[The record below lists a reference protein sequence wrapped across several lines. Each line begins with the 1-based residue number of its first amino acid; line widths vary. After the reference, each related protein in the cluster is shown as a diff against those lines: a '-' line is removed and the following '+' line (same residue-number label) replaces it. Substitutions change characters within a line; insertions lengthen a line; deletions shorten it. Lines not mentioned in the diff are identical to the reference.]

1 VTDSG
6 AQTQTTDKNT
16 AAKPLA
22 IIGIGCLFP
31 QANGK
36 DAYWANI
43 KGAIDS
49 ITDVPETH
57 WRTADLYDPDPKTP
71 DHTYG
76 KRGGFL
82 DPIEFNPMEFSIQPN
97 ILEAIDTSQLLGL
110 IAAREALRDAG
121 YDPQSDFARD
131 RVSVLLGVTG
141 ALEMVIP
148 LGARLG
154 HPQWRKA
161 LKDAGVPAD
170 VAQEVVERI
179 ADSYV
184 PWQENSFPGLL
195 GNVVAGRISKQ
206 FDLGGTNTVVD
217 AACGSSLSAVH
228 MAAMELACGRSDMV
242 ITGGIDTFNDIFMY
256 TCFSKTPALSPSN
269 LVRPFD
275 HQSDGTLIG
284 EGLGLIALK
293 RLEDAERDNDH
304 IYAVLRGVGAASD
317 GKGGAIYEPSASGQ
331 KRTLIDAYRQSQV
344 DPRTISLL
352 EAHGTGTKVGDATE
366 IKALREVYGES
377 DGAPW
382 CALGSVKS
390 QIGHTKAAAGSAGL
404 IKTALALYHK
414 ILPPTINVEQPQAVI
429 TEGNSPFYVNTVTR
443 PWLANPDHPRRA
455 AVSAFGFGGSNFHCV
470 LEEYLSEPTC
480 CDFSDAPLL
489 FALSGQDRSTLETA
503 LDQLAS
509 APKDAVRRRAAQ
521 SRQAFN
527 SNDPHR
533 LLFVVDKPADLPGVI
548 DKAKKMLT
556 TQAPL
561 NGTPQGIWYGQGP
574 SQGKLA
580 VLFPGQG
587 AQYLQMLADLSCHAP
602 QLLAQLQDGD
612 DVLSLDDGTSLSSL
626 IYPHSLFSREQRQ
639 QAEQRLQATQHAQPA
654 IGTVSLGAW
663 NYLRNHYGLEAQAF
677 AGHSYGEL
685 TALCAAG
692 CYGSDDLLRLS
703 HLRGT
708 LMAGDGSD
716 KGTMLAIS
724 APLDEIEQMIREENL
739 CLVLANHNTPNQGVL
754 SGEREEISRA
764 ETLCKQRK
772 MRCTPLD
779 VAAAFHSPL
788 VAAASKP
795 FHNALQEIDVQVP
808 QCAVYANKTA
818 LTYPQEPGQIT
829 TLLAEQIASP
839 VKFVR
844 QIEQMYADGF
854 TTFFEVG
861 PGARLTGMVKKIL
874 ADKEVQ
880 TIALD
885 ASNGKR
891 SGLSDLAKALVQ
903 LAALG
908 CPVDLS
914 RWDDQFVTRM
924 EQLPEPKPAK
934 MTVTLTGAN
943 YVKEKPARPA
953 SKRHLVDADQIPT
966 PTPVAQPTTQSV
978 VSHASSDD
986 VAALKSLQENMA
998 VLQQMQEDTARLH
1011 QKFLEG
1017 QAAAVDTM
1025 RVLMDQQQPTMAAT
1039 RPSTPP
1045 AAVPKAPQAPRMTAP
1060 QPSAARPVSQPA
1072 PQPSAEPGNSVQ
1084 DALLDVVAEK
1094 TGYPQ
1099 EMLELDMSLDADL
1112 GIDSIKRVEI
1122 LSALQEAVPGLPA
1135 VQPEQLGS
1143 LETLRQIVEA
1153 LGAVDLS
1160 APQVVAAASGSD
1172 TNVQTALLEVVAEKT
1187 GYPQEMLE
1195 LDMSLD
1201 ADLGIDSIKRVEI
1214 LSALQ
1219 EAVPG
1224 LPAVQPD
1231 QLGSLETL
1239 RQIVEA
1245 LGTVDLSTPAQA
1257 VAAAPPAA
1265 SGSAT
1270 NVQAALLDVVAEK
1283 TGYPQE
1289 MLELDMSLDADL
1301 GIDSIK
1307 RVEILSALQ
1316 EAVPGLPAVQPEQL
1330 GSLETLRQIV
1340 EALGSVEV
1348 ATTTVAAVASTV
1360 TQTAGTIQTALLDV
1374 VAEKTGYPQEMLE
1387 LDMSLDADLGID
1399 SIKRVE
1405 ILSALQEAVPGLP
1418 AVQPEQ
1424 LGSLET
1430 LRQIVDALG
1439 ATDTPQPPAAIDQAP
1454 PSAPSASTTA
1464 KSVQE
1469 ALIAVVADKTG
1480 YPQDM
1485 LELDMSLDAD
1495 LGIDSIKRVE
1505 ILSALQEAI
1514 PELPAVQPEQ
1524 LGSLETLRQIVEALT
1539 QQAPDVGE
1547 QTAMQ
1552 TPVVTTETPAVPS
1565 PSQVSSQLVAP
1576 ATVKEPDPNATVRRE
1591 VIQLDVVGQQRQP
1604 YTLSTNAPLWLVDD
1618 CSSLVPTL
1626 ASTLKGEGYPVK
1638 IVSPTQT
1645 EVPDQLAGL
1654 VIIAPEI
1661 GTDSHFLRDAFSL
1674 VQRCAPALKKQS
1686 AQQSA
1691 CLVTVSRLDGQCGF
1705 GSQSLLRDPLSG
1717 ALAGLCK
1724 TARLEWP
1731 ELTCKA
1737 IDVSDTLTDKE
1748 LSTALIDELLLTGPI
1763 EIGISREGLTTPVLV
1778 DAPLPEDSDSIQMT
1792 GDDIVVISGGARGVT
1807 AEVATHL
1814 AQCGQPTLLLLG
1826 RSALP
1831 EVEPDW
1837 LAAARTD
1844 ADIKRTLMEHAEAP
1858 LKPRE
1863 LNDQCTRVLQQREL
1877 TANLDR
1883 LRQAGSKVIYKA
1895 LDIRD
1900 EKAVAEALDEARQEG
1915 TVRGIIHGAG
1925 VLADRKIEDKTLE
1938 QFDQVYS
1945 TKVAGLQALLH
1956 ASANDPLRFIVMFS
1970 SSTGRFGRV
1979 GQVDYAMA
1987 NEVLNKTAQALSR
2000 QKTDCRV
2007 LAINWGPWDGG
2018 MVTPALK
2025 KLFADEGIEV
2035 IDLAAGSQYLLQE
2048 LTRQDGQ
2055 VEIVILGEHKK
2066 PNDHDQQD
2074 AETSVDLS
2082 ASPIT
2087 ECYPELALTL
2097 QITPQTMAVLQDHVI
2112 DGMAVVPTAL
2122 IIEWMAHGAMHNY
2135 PGMQFIG
2142 FDNLRIFKGIR
2153 LTADEEYDVELRN
2166 QQGRFEEDLMR
2177 IPMQIVAANSK
2188 RIHASGDILLSSFR
2202 ELTAPTITPLSVDTE
2217 RAQSHKQIYASGQ
2230 LFHGALLQ
2238 GIQQITGEGPEGIVG
2253 VAESAPSPQQWM
2265 ASPLRY
2271 DWLTDP
2277 MILDSSFQMMIL
2289 WSFAEKSQGSLPM
2302 FAGRYRQ
2309 YRESFGTTPI
2319 YIQCRVVKQSGQ
2331 VVEADIDFID
2341 ANTREI
2347 VARLEGYQCTMTPT
2361 LEQAFA
2367 NNTLV

>member
-1 VTDSG
+1 MTDSG
-6 AQTQTTDKNT
+6 AHTQTTDMNG

-43 KGAIDS
+43 KGAVDS

-57 WRTADLYDPDPKTP
+57 WRIADLYDPDPKTP

-161 LKDAGVPAD
+161 LKDAGVPDD
-170 VAQEVVERI
+170 VAQDVVERI

-206 FDLGGTNTVVD
+206 FDLGGTNSVVD

-269 LVRPFD
+269 IVRPFD
-275 HQSDGTLIG
+275 QQSDGTLIG

-304 IYAVLRGVGAASD
+304 IYAVIRGMGAASD
-317 GKGGAIYEPSASGQ
+317 GKGGAIYEPSATGQ
-331 KRTLIDAYRQSQV
+331 KRTLIDAYRQSQI

-377 DGAPW
+377 EGTPW

-404 IKTALALYHK
+404 IKAALALYHK
-414 ILPPTINVEQPQAVI
+414 ILPPTINVEKPQEVI
-429 TEGNSPFYVNTVTR
+429 TEGNSPFYVNTTTR

-470 LEEYLSEPTC
+470 LEEYVSEPTC

-489 FALSGQDRSTLETA
+489 FALSGQDRATLTTA

-509 APKDAVRRRAAQ
+509 APQESVRRRAAQ
-521 SRQAFN
+521 SRQAFK
-527 SNDPHR
+527 SDDPHR
-533 LLFVVDKPADLPGVI
+533 LLFVADKPADMPAVI
-548 DKAKKMLT
+548 DKAKKVVA
-556 TQAPL
+556 TQATV

-574 SQGKLA
+574 AQGKLA

-587 AQYLQMLADLSCHAP
+587 AQYPQMLADLSCHAP
-602 QLLAQLQDGD
+602 QLLAQLQDAD
-612 DVLSLDDGTSLSSL
+612 EVLQLDGGTSLSSL
-626 IYPHSLFSREQRQ
+626 IYPHSLFSTEQRQ

-663 NYLRNHYGLEAQAF
+663 NYLRSHYGLKAEAF

-716 KGTMLAIS
+716 KGTMLAVS
-724 APLDEIEQMIREENL
+724 APLNEIEQMIREEDL
-739 CLVLANHNTPNQGVL
+739 CLVLANYNTPNQGVL
-754 SGEREEISRA
+754 SGKREEISRA
-764 ETLCKQRK
+764 EQLCQQRK

-788 VAAASKP
+788 VAAAAKP
-795 FHNALQEIDVQVP
+795 FHNALQKIDVQAP

-818 LTYPQEPGQIT
+818 LAYPHEPGQIT
-829 TLLAEQIASP
+829 TLLAEQIANP

-874 ADKEVQ
+874 ADKEIQ

-891 SGLSDLAKALVQ
+891 SGLGDLGKALVQ

-908 CPVDLS
+908 CPIDLS
-914 RWDDQFVTRM
+914 RWDDQFVSRM
-924 EQLPEPKPAK
+924 DQMPEPKPAK

-953 SKRHLVDADQIPT
+953 SKRHLVDADQIPA
-966 PTPVAQPTTQSV
+966 PTSAPVTAPQPAV
-978 VSHASSDD
+978 AHATSND
-986 VAALKSLQENMA
+986 VAALKSLQDNMA

-1017 QAAAVDTM
+1017 QAAAVDAM
-1025 RVLMDQQQPTMAAT
+1025 RVLMDHQQPTIAGGHPAPIT
-1039 RPSTPP
+1039 RPT
-1045 AAVPKAPQAPRMTAP
+1045 AVAPQAATLAPAQPAILQPMP
-1060 QPSAARPVSQPA
+1060 QPAS
-1072 PQPSAEPGNSVQ
+1072 QPSAETCATVQ
-1084 DALLDVVAEK
+1084 AALLDVVAEK

-1122 LSALQEAVPGLPA
+1122 LSAMQEAVPGLPA
-1135 VQPEQLGS
+1135 VQPEQLGT
-1143 LETLRQIVEA
+1143 LETLRQIVDA
-1153 LGAVDLS
+1153 LGTVEPS
-1160 APQVVAAASGSD
+1160 AQPVVAAAASM
-1172 TNVQTALLEVVAEKT
+1172 
-1187 GYPQEMLE
+1187 PQ
-1195 LDMSLD
+1195 
-1201 ADLGIDSIKRVEI
+1201 AG
-1214 LSALQ
+1214 
-1219 EAVPG
+1219 
-1224 LPAVQPD
+1224 
-1231 QLGSLETL
+1231 
-1239 RQIVEA
+1239 
-1245 LGTVDLSTPAQA
+1245 
-1257 VAAAPPAA
+1257 
-1265 SGSAT
+1265 T

-1330 GSLETLRQIV
+1330 GTLETLRQIV
-1340 EALGSVEV
+1340 EAVGTVELS
-1348 ATTTVAAVASTV
+1348 AQPVAAASPTV
-1360 TQTAGTIQTALLDV
+1360 SGPTTNVQAALLDV
-1374 VAEKTGYPQEMLE
+1374 VAEKTGYPQDMLE

-1424 LGSLET
+1424 LGTLET
-1430 LRQIVDALG
+1430 LRQIVEALGTVEAAAQAGVAAALAVSHAGINVQTALLDVVAEKTGYPQDMLELDMSLDADLGIDSIKRVEILSALQEAVPGLPAVQPEQLGTLETLRQIVEALG
-1439 ATDTPQPPAAIDQAP
+1439 ATDATQSSDVAAESTPAAAATP
-1454 PSAPSASTTA
+1454 AANT
-1464 KSVQE
+1464 VQE
-1469 ALIAVVADKTG
+1469 ALVAVVADKTG

-1505 ILSALQEAI
+1505 ILSALQEAM
-1514 PELPAVQPEQ
+1514 PGLPAVQPEQ
-1524 LGSLETLRQIVEALT
+1524 LGTLETLRQIVEALT
-1539 QQAPDVGE
+1539 QQAPVAEAQVVAPEAPQPSPQPAPE
-1547 QTAMQ
+1547 QTA
-1552 TPVVTTETPAVPS
+1552 A
-1565 PSQVSSQLVAP
+1565 
-1576 ATVKEPDPNATVRRE
+1576 VKEPNPDATVRRE
-1591 VIQLDVVGQQRQP
+1591 VIQLDMVGQQRQP
-1604 YTLSTNAPLWLVDD
+1604 YALASDAPLWLVDD
-1618 CSSLVPTL
+1618 CSSLVPAL

-1645 EVPDQLAGL
+1645 EVPEKLAGL

-1661 GTDSHFLRDAFSL
+1661 GTDSHFLRDAFAL

-1686 AQQSA
+1686 QQQSA
-1691 CLVTVSRLDGQCGF
+1691 CLITVSRLDGQCGF
-1705 GSQSLLRDPLSG
+1705 GSQRLLRDPLSG

-1737 IDVSDTLTDKE
+1737 IDISDDMTEKE
-1748 LSTALIDELLLTGPI
+1748 LSTALIDELLHTGPV
-1763 EIGISREGLTTPVLV
+1763 EIGISSQGLLTPVLV
-1778 DAPLPEDSDSIQMT
+1778 NTPLPEDSTSIQLT
-1792 GDDIVVISGGARGVT
+1792 AEDIVVISGGARGVT

-1814 AQCGQPTLLLLG
+1814 SQSGQPTLLLLG
-1826 RSALP
+1826 RSELP
-1831 EVEPDW
+1831 DAEPDW
-1837 LAAARTD
+1837 LAAARSD
-1844 ADIKRTLMEHAEAP
+1844 AEIKRTLMEHAETP
-1858 LKPRE
+1858 LKPRQ
-1863 LNDQCTRVLQQREL
+1863 LNDQCTRIVQQREL
-1877 TANLDR
+1877 TANLAR
-1883 LRQAGSKVIYKA
+1883 LRQAGSTVIYKA

-1900 EKAVAEALDEARQEG
+1900 EKAVANALAEARQQG
-1915 TVRGIIHGAG
+1915 TIRGIIHGAG

-1956 ASANDPLRFIVMFS
+1956 ASANDPLRFIVLFS

-2000 QKTDCRV
+2000 QKPDCRV
-2007 LAINWGPWDGG
+2007 LSINWGPWDGG

-2025 KLFADEGIEV
+2025 KLFAEEGIEV
-2035 IDLAAGSQYLLQE
+2035 IDLAAGSRYLLQE
-2048 LTRQDGQ
+2048 LTQQDGQ
-2055 VEIVILGEHKK
+2055 VEIVILG
-2066 PNDHDQQD
+2066 DHQAPRDD
-2074 AETSVDLS
+2074 KSSDSSVALGT
-2082 ASPIT
+2082 SPIT

-2097 QITPQTMAVLQDHVI
+2097 EVNPQSMAVLKDHVI
-2112 DGMAVVPTAL
+2112 DGMAVVPAAL

-2153 LTADEEYDVELRN
+2153 LTADEEYAVELRN

-2177 IPMQIVAANSK
+2177 VPMQIVAANSK
-2188 RIHASGDILLSSFR
+2188 RIHASGEILLSSFR
-2202 ELTAPTITPLSVDTE
+2202 ELTPPTIVPLSVNTDQ
-2217 RAQSHKQIYASGQ
+2217 AQSHEQIYASGH

-2238 GIQQITGEGPEGIVG
+2238 GIQQVDGEGPEGIVG
-2253 VAESAPSPQQWM
+2253 VAGLAPSPQQWM

-2277 MILDSSFQMMIL
+2277 MVLDSSFQMMIL
-2289 WSFAEKSQGSLPM
+2289 WSFAEKDQGSLPM
-2302 FAGRYRQ
+2302 YAGHYRQ

-2319 YIQCRVVKQSGQ
+2319 NIQCRVIKQSGQ
-2331 VVEADIDFID
+2331 VIEADIDFID
-2341 ANTREI
+2341 ADSQELI
-2347 VARLEGYQCTMTPT
+2347 ARLEGYQCTMTPT
-2361 LEQAFA
+2361 LEHSFA
-2367 NNTLV
+2367 NNTL

>member
-1 VTDSG
+1 MTDSG
-6 AQTQTTDKNT
+6 AQTQTTNKNT

-43 KGAIDS
+43 KGAVDS

-57 WRTADLYDPDPKTP
+57 WRPADLYDPDPKTP

-161 LKDAGVPAD
+161 LKDAGVPDD

-304 IYAVLRGVGAASD
+304 IYAVIRGVGAASD

-377 DGAPW
+377 NGSPW

-414 ILPPTINVEQPQAVI
+414 ILPSTINVEQPQAVI

-443 PWLANPDHPRRA
+443 PWLANPNHPRRA

-548 DKAKKMLT
+548 GKAKKVLT

-626 IYPHSLFSREQRQ
+626 IYPHSLFSSEQRQ

-654 IGTVSLGAW
+654 IGTVSFGAW

-716 KGTMLAIS
+716 KGTMLAVS

-795 FHNALQEIDVQVP
+795 FHKALQEIDVQVP

-891 SGLSDLAKALVQ
+891 SGLGDLAKALVQ

-908 CPVDLS
+908 CSIDLS

-924 EQLPEPKPAK
+924 EKLPEPKPAK

-1160 APQVVAAASGSD
+1160 APQVVAAATAAASGSD
-1172 TNVQTALLEVVAEKT
+1172 TNVQTALLDVVAEKT

-1224 LPAVQPD
+1224 LPAVQPE

-1245 LGTVDLSTPAQA
+1245 LGAVDLSAPAQA

-1340 EALGSVEV
+1340 
-1348 ATTTVAAVASTV
+1348 
-1360 TQTAGTIQTALLDV
+1360 
-1374 VAEKTGYPQEMLE
+1374 
-1387 LDMSLDADLGID
+1387 
-1399 SIKRVE
+1399 
-1405 ILSALQEAVPGLP
+1405 
-1418 AVQPEQ
+1418 
-1424 LGSLET
+1424 
-1430 LRQIVDALG
+1430 DALG
-1439 ATDTPQPPAAIDQAP
+1439 ATDTPQPPAAINQAP

-1539 QQAPDVGE
+1539 QQAPGAEE
-1547 QTAMQ
+1547 QTATQ

-1565 PSQVSSQLVAP
+1565 PSQVSSQPVAP
-1576 ATVKEPDPNATVRRE
+1576 ATVKESDPNATVRRE

-1626 ASTLKGEGYPVK
+1626 ATTLKGEGYPVK

-1737 IDVSDTLTDKE
+1737 IDVSDGLTEKE
-1748 LSTALIDELLLTGPI
+1748 LCTALIDELLLIGPI
-1763 EIGISREGLTTPVLV
+1763 EIGINREGLTTPVLV
-1778 DAPLPEDSDSIQMT
+1778 DTPLPEDSDSIQMT

-1831 EVEPDW
+1831 DVEPDW
-1837 LAAARTD
+1837 LAAAHTD

-1863 LNDQCTRVLQQREL
+1863 LNEQCTRVLQQREL

-1900 EKAVAEALDEARQEG
+1900 EKAVAEALDEARQQG
-1915 TVRGIIHGAG
+1915 TIRGIIHGAG
-1925 VLADRKIEDKTLE
+1925 VLADRKIIDKTLD

-1956 ASANDPLRFIVMFS
+1956 ASESDPLRFIVLFS

-2025 KLFADEGIEV
+2025 KIFADEGIDV
-2035 IDLAAGSQYLLQE
+2035 IDLAAGSRYLLQE
-2048 LTRQDGQ
+2048 LNRQDGQ
-2055 VEIVILGEHKK
+2055 VEIVILGDRKTPRDDDDEK
-2066 PNDHDQQD
+2066 

-2082 ASPIT
+2082 AGPIT

-2097 QITPQTMAVLQDHVI
+2097 QVSPQSMAVLQDHVI

-2166 QQGRFEEDLMR
+2166 QQGRFEEDLLR

-2188 RIHASGDILLSSFR
+2188 RVHASGDILLSSFR
-2202 ELTAPTITPLSVDTE
+2202 ELTPPTITQVSVKRDQ
-2217 RAQSHKQIYASGQ
+2217 AQSHQQIYASGQ
-2230 LFHGALLQ
+2230 LFHGTLLQ

-2253 VAESAPSPQQWM
+2253 VAESAPSPQQWV

-2277 MILDSSFQMMIL
+2277 MVLDSSFQMMIL
-2289 WSFAEKSQGSLPM
+2289 WCFAEKKQGSLPM
-2302 FAGRYRQ
+2302 FAGHYRQ

-2319 YIQCRVVKQSGQ
+2319 HIQCRVVKQSGQ
-2331 VVEADIDFID
+2331 VIEADIDFID
-2341 ANTREI
+2341 ANTREV

-2361 LEQAFA
+2361 LEQSFA
-2367 NNTLV
+2367 NNTLL